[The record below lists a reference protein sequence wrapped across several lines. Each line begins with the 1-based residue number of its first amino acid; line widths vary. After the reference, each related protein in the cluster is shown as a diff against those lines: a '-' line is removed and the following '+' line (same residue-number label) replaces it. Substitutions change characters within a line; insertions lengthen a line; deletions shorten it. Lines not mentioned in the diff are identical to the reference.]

1 MGRPNDKTLMMT
13 TEPGTYALVLACQR
27 TGSVRIG
34 RRGTLKL
41 QPGVYIYVGSAFGPG
56 GLSARIKH
64 HSQIATRPHWHIDY
78 LRAVCD
84 LAEVWF
90 TTSAGRHEH
99 AWAKAVAQMEGATIP
114 MAGFGSSD
122 CACESHLCRFGE
134 KQLVRAFGQRVKT
147 TVSMMRATSAGPTSE
162 WMVGSHIA

>member
-1 MGRPNDKTLMMT
+1 MKLNSITS
-13 TEPGTYALVLACQR
+13 EPGTYALVLASQKAG
-27 TGSVRIG
+27 TVRVG
-34 RRGTLKL
+34 RLGALEL
-41 QPGVYIYVGSAFGPG
+41 QPGVYVYVGSAFGPG
-56 GLSARIKH
+56 GLAARMKH
-64 HSQIATRPHWHIDY
+64 HHRIATRPHWHIDY

-99 AWAKAVAQMEGATIP
+99 SWGKAVAQMAGATIP

-147 TVSMMRATSAGPTSE
+147 TVSMMRATSAGPISE
-162 WMVGSHIA
+162 